1 MALEDIKEQDH
12 IVKYLKSILRKDRIP
27 PMLLLSGR
35 KGTGRFLAAITLAK
49 ALNCTNSIG
58 DCCDKCKSC
67 IAIEHNVHPNVVV
80 MGRDVDVVHIEDIR
94 NLINASFVPVNNGY
108 RVNIIDNSDKSTPEA
123 FSSMLKYLE
132 EPPERTVNILIAEMA
147 ELLPETIRSRAVEL
161 KFRPIGAVF
170 IKEIVKKTGLSDED
184 AEIVSKMAN
193 GSMEKIKLFSSKD
206 FLKKRKIFI
215 EYLLKF
221 FLDEIIVS
229 KLLEEWN
236 NFSSNNSSMNNA
248 KEFFDILSTLLQDI
262 LFVSALHDTEH
273 ITNVDALGFIAAKF
287 AFVDRSKLHKIYDVV
302 LEKKQALL
310 TNAMQQYILLDGLFK
325 IKEVVK

>member
-1 MALEDIKEQDH
+1 MALEDIKGQDH
-12 IVKYLKSILRKDRIP
+12 IVKYLKNILRKDRIP

-35 KGTGRFLAAITLAK
+35 KGTGRFLAATMFAK
-49 ALNCTNSIG
+49 ALNCANSID

-67 IAIEHNVHPNVVV
+67 VAIEHTVHPNVVV
-80 MGRDVDVVHIEDIR
+80 IGREGGTVQIENIR
-94 NLINASFVPVNNGY
+94 NMINASFVPVNNRY
-108 RVNIIDNSDKSTPEA
+108 RVNIIDNSDRSTSEA
-123 FSSMLKYLE
+123 FNSMLKYLE

-161 KFRPIGAVF
+161 KFRPISTAF
-170 IKEIVKKTGLSDED
+170 IKGTVKKTGLSDED
-184 AEIVSKMAN
+184 AEIVSKIAN

-221 FLDEIIVS
+221 FLDEVIVS

-236 NFSSNNSSMNNA
+236 NFSGNNSSMKNA

-262 LFVSALHDTEH
+262 LFVSVLHDTEH

-287 AFVDRSKLHKIYDVV
+287 AFVDQYKLHKIYDVV

-325 IKEVVK
+325 IKEVVR

>member
-1 MALEDIKEQDH
+1 MAFADIKEQDH
-12 IVKYLKSILRKDRIP
+12 IVRYLKNILRKDRIP

-35 KGTGRFLAAITLAK
+35 KGTGRFLAATMFAK
-49 ALNCTNSIG
+49 ALNCANSIG

-67 IAIEHNVHPNVVV
+67 VAIEHNVHPNVVV
-80 MGRDVDVVHIEDIR
+80 IGRDMDVVSIKDTR
-94 NLINASFVPVNNGY
+94 NMINASFVPANNGY

-132 EPPERTVNILIAEMA
+132 EPPERTVNILIAEMT

-161 KFRPIGAVF
+161 KFRPISAAF
-170 IKEIVKKTGLSDED
+170 IQEAVKKTGLSDED

-193 GSMEKIKLFSSKD
+193 GSMEKIELFSSKD

-215 EYLLKF
+215 EYLLRF
-221 FLDEIIVS
+221 FLDEVIVS

-236 NFSSNNSSMNNA
+236 KFLSGNSSTKNA
-248 KEFFDILSTLLQDI
+248 KEFFDIFSTLLQDI
-262 LFVSALHDTEH
+262 LFVSVLHDTEH
-273 ITNVDALGFIAAKF
+273 ITNVDALGFIADKF
-287 AFVDRSKLHKIYDVV
+287 VFVDRSKLHKMYNVV

-310 TNAMQQYILLDGLFK
+310 TSAIQQYILLDGLFK
-325 IKEVVK
+325 IKEVIK